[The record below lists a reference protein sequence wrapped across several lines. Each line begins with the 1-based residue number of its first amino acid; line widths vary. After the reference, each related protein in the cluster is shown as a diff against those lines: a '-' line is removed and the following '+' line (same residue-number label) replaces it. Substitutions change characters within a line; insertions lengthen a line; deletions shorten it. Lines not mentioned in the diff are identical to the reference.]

1 MVRPMLSREDAIGF
15 VGKKVSNENL
25 KKHMFAV
32 AQIMKRTAKEIGRD
46 GKEWELC
53 GLVHDVDYEETKD
66 NPSKH
71 ALRSAEMLEGKVSE
85 DILEAVK
92 AHNHE
97 HTGVK
102 PRTEMDKALV
112 AADAASGLIIATAL
126 VMPNRKIK
134 EARPESV
141 FKKFDDSSFAKNV
154 DRDRIMYCEEFDMDR
169 DKFLSMALEA
179 LQEID
184 EELGL

>member
-1 MVRPMLSREDAIGF
+1 MLSREDAIGL
-15 VGKKVSNENL
+15 VGKKVSNKNL
-25 KKHMFAV
+25 KKHMLAV
-32 AQIMKRTAKEIGRD
+32 AQIMKKTAEEIGRD
-46 GKEWELC
+46 GKKWEIC

-66 NPSKH
+66 DPSRH
-71 ALRSAEMLEGKVSE
+71 ALCSAEMLEGKVSE
-85 DILEAVK
+85 DILKAIK

-97 HTGVK
+97 YTGVK
-102 PRTEMDKALV
+102 PRTKMDKALV

-126 VMPNRKIK
+126 VMPDRKIQ

-141 FKKFDDSSFAKNV
+141 FKKFEDSSFARNV
-154 DRDRIMYCEEFDMDR
+154 DRERILYCEEFGMDR
-169 DKFLSMALEA
+169 DDFLSLALEA